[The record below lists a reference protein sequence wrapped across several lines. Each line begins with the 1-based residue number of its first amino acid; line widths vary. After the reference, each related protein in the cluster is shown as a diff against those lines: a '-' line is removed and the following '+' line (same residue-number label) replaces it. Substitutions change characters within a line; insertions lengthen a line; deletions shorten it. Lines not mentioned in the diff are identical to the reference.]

1 MSYER
6 GPRFT
11 PAESDEPARRLRRLE
26 DWAGR
31 HDQWAT
37 QTLLELRQRGADM
50 EGRMTSLEAR
60 VVRLLASV
68 GEHRIKWGIV
78 AWVVGTAVAAALAA
92 LAA

>member
-6 GPRFT
+6 GPRFS

-37 QTLLELRQRGADM
+37 QTLAEFRQRGADL
-50 EGRMTSLEAR
+50 EGRMSATEGK
-60 VVRLLASV
+60 VVRLLAAV

-78 AWVVGTAVAAALAA
+78 AWVVGTAMAAAIAILAR
-92 LAA
+92 